1 MTKSII
7 KKLFIKLSKILG
19 FEIIDQSDFSSP
31 TLQKELNEDLSIINQ
46 KSIVLP
52 LGEVKITKKV
62 NSVLIIFRT
71 NTDVEI
77 WDQNKKRLFEE
88 PKIQY
93 SLRALKSLIKTVNF
107 SKTKYPNIK
116 FKTIIVD
123 DKSKEEN
130 LDKLKKL
137 TDESDLDMSIT
148 SLNHEKY
155 KDIIKQQKN
164 DQTFSNLASLLQSF
178 ELGKEHGEDLVF
190 FVEDDYLHFEPMMEE
205 MIASYER
212 IASQV
217 NKDIFMCPADY
228 PYLYMNN
235 EKTNILIGNKRHWR
249 TINQTLCTFMT
260 TKSLLDKYW
269 DNFYNTC
276 LDRNDPF
283 EKHLNEIYTKEFC
296 ISPLKSLS
304 LHLTNVNSSYGLSP
318 FINYKKLWDENE
330 VTNA

>member
-1 MTKSII
+1 MKKSII
-7 KKLFIKLSKILG
+7 KRIFIRLSKILG
-19 FEIIDQSDFSSP
+19 YEIIDQSNFSSP
-31 TLQKELNEDLSIINQ
+31 TLQKELNEDLSIINE

-52 LGEVKITKKV
+52 LGEVKITKKI
-62 NSVLIIFRT
+62 NSLLIIFRT

-88 PKIQY
+88 PKIEY
-93 SLRALKSLIKTVNF
+93 SLRALKSLIKTINF

-116 FKTIIVD
+116 FKTLIVD

-130 LDKLKKL
+130 LDKIKKL
-137 TDESDLDMSIT
+137 IDGSGLDISIT
-148 SLNHEKY
+148 PLNHEKY
-155 KDIIKQQKN
+155 EETIKQQKN

-190 FVEDDYLHFEPMMEE
+190 FIEDDYLHFEPMMEE

-260 TKSLLDKYW
+260 TKALLDK
-269 DNFYNTC
+269 
-276 LDRNDPF
+276 
-283 EKHLNEIYTKEFC
+283 
-296 ISPLKSLS
+296 
-304 LHLTNVNSSYGLSP
+304 
-318 FINYKKLWDENE
+318 
-330 VTNA
+330 

>member
-1 MTKSII
+1 M
-7 KKLFIKLSKILG
+7 G
-19 FEIIDQSDFSSP
+19 YEIIDQSDFSSP
-31 TLQKELNEDLSIINQ
+31 TLQKELNEDLSTINE

-62 NSVLIIFRT
+62 DSVLIIFRT

-88 PKIQY
+88 PKIEY
-93 SLRALKSLIKTVNF
+93 SLRALNSLIRSINF
-107 SKTKYPNIK
+107 SKSKYPNIN
-116 FKTIIVD
+116 FQTIIVD

-130 LDKLKKL
+130 LNKLKKL
-137 TDESDLDMSIT
+137 IDGSGLDISII
-148 SLNHEKY
+148 SLNHDKY
-155 KDIIKQQKN
+155 KNTIKQQVN

-178 ELGKEHGEDLVF
+178 ELGKEHGDDLVF

-217 NKDIFMCPADY
+217 NKEIFMCPTDY

-260 TKSLLDKYW
+260 TKLLLDKYW
-269 DNFYNTC
+269 DNFTKTC
-276 LDRNDPF
+276 NDRHDPF
-283 EKHLNEIYTKEFC
+283 EKYLNEIYQNEIC

-318 FINYKKLWDENE
+318 LIDYKKLWEENK
-330 VTNA
+330 

>member
-1 MTKSII
+1 MKKSII
-7 KKLFIKLSKILG
+7 KKLFIRLSKILG
-19 FEIIDQSDFSSP
+19 YEIIDQSNFNSP
-31 TLQKELNEDLSIINQ
+31 TLQKELNEDLSIINE

-62 NSVLIIFRT
+62 NTVLIIFRT

-88 PKIQY
+88 PKIEY
-93 SLRALKSLIKTVNF
+93 SLRALKSLLRSVNF
-107 SKTKYPNIK
+107 SKAKYPNIK
-116 FKTIIVD
+116 FKNIIVD
-123 DKSKEEN
+123 DKSKKEN
-130 LDKLKKL
+130 LNKIKKL
-137 TDESDLDMSIT
+137 IDESGLDISIT
-148 SLNHEKY
+148 PLNHAKY

-178 ELGKEHGEDLVF
+178 ELGKEHGEDLIF

-212 IASQV
+212 IASQIK
-217 NKDIFMCPADY
+217 KDIFMCPADY

-269 DNFYNTC
+269 NNFYNTC

-318 FINYKKLWDENE
+318 FINYKKLWDENK
-330 VTNA
+330 

>member
-1 MTKSII
+1 MKKNII
-7 KKLFIKLSKILG
+7 KKLFIKISKALG
-19 FEIIDQSDFSSP
+19 YEIIDQNDFNSP

-52 LGEVKITKKV
+52 LGEVKITKKI

-77 WDQNKKRLFEE
+77 WDQNKRRLFEQ
-88 PKIQY
+88 PKIKY
-93 SLRALKSLIKTVNF
+93 SLKALNSLIKSVNF

-116 FKTIIVD
+116 FKMIIVD

-130 LDKLKKL
+130 LNKLKNL
-137 TDESDLDMSIT
+137 IDGSGLDISIT
-148 SLNHEKY
+148 PLNHDKY
-155 KDIIKQQKN
+155 KDTIKQQKN

-178 ELGKEHGEDLVF
+178 ELGKEHGKDLVF
-190 FVEDDYLHFEPMMEE
+190 FIEDDYLHFEPMMEE
-205 MIASYER
+205 VIASYER

-249 TINQTLCTFMT
+249 TINQTLCTFLT
-260 TKSLLDKYW
+260 TKSFLDKYW

-276 LDRNDPF
+276 LDRNNPF

-318 FINYKKLWDENE
+318 FIDYKKLWEEN
-330 VTNA
+330 

>member
-1 MTKSII
+1 M
-7 KKLFIKLSKILG
+7 KKLFIKVVKLLG
-19 FEIIDQSDFSSP
+19 YEIIDQNNFFSP
-31 TLQKELNEDLSIINQ
+31 TLDKSLNEDLSLIN
-46 KSIVLP
+46 KRSIVLP

-62 NSVLIIFRT
+62 NSILIILRT

-77 WDQNKKRLFEE
+77 WDQNKKRLFEK
-88 PKIQY
+88 PKIEY
-93 SLRALKSLIKTVNF
+93 SLRALKSLIRSVIF

-123 DKSKEEN
+123 DNSKKEN
-130 LDKLKKL
+130 LNKLKKL
-137 TDESDLDMSIT
+137 FDGSGLDISIT
-148 SLNHEKY
+148 SLNHDKY
-155 KDIIKQQKN
+155 KKTIKQQKN

-178 ELGKEHGEDLVF
+178 ELGKEHGEDLIF

-205 MIASYER
+205 MIVSYER

-217 NKDIFMCPADY
+217 NKDIFMCPVDY
-228 PYLYMNN
+228 PYLYMSN

-260 TKSLLDKYW
+260 TKSLIDKYW
-269 DNFYNTC
+269 DNFYKTC

-283 EKHLNEIYTKEFC
+283 EKYLNEIYKKEFC

-318 FINYKKLWDENE
+318 FINYKKLWEENE
-330 VTNA
+330 Y

>member
-1 MTKSII
+1 MKKSII
-7 KKLFIKLSKILG
+7 KKLFIKLSKVLEY
-19 FEIIDQSDFSSP
+19 EIIDQSEFSSP
-31 TLQKELNEDLSIINQ
+31 TLQKKLNEDLSIINE

-88 PKIQY
+88 PKIEY
-93 SLRALKSLIKTVNF
+93 SLRALKSLIKSVNF
-107 SKTKYPNIK
+107 SKTKYTNIK

-123 DKSKEEN
+123 DKSKKEN

-137 TDESDLDMSIT
+137 IDGCGLDISIT
-148 SLNHEKY
+148 PLKHDKY
-155 KDIIKQQKN
+155 KDTIKQQKN
-164 DQTFSNLASLLQSF
+164 AQTFSNLASLLQSF
-178 ELGKEHGEDLVF
+178 ELGKEHGENLIF

-269 DNFYNTC
+269 DSFYNTC

-283 EKHLNEIYTKEFC
+283 EKYLNEIYTQEFC

-318 FINYKKLWDENE
+318 FINYKKLWDENQ
-330 VTNA
+330 

>member
-116 FKTIIVD
+116 FKSIIVD
-123 DKSKEEN
+123 DKSKGEN

-137 TDESDLDMSIT
+137 IDESDLDMSIT

-249 TINQTLCTFMT
+249 TINQTLCTFLT

>member
-1 MTKSII
+1 M
-7 KKLFIKLSKILG
+7 KKLFIKLIKLLG
-19 FEIIDQSDFSSP
+19 YEIIDQNKFVSP
-31 TLQKELNEDLSIINQ
+31 TLNKDLNEDLSSINK
-46 KSIVLP
+46 KSIILP

-62 NSVLIIFRT
+62 SSVLVVFRT

-77 WDQNKKRLFEE
+77 WDQNKKRLFEK
-88 PKIQY
+88 PKIEY
-93 SLRALKSLIKTVNF
+93 SLRSLNSLIKSINF
-107 SKTKYPNIK
+107 SKNKYPSIK

-130 LDKLKKL
+130 LNKIKKL
-137 TDESDLDMSIT
+137 INDNGLDIKII
-148 SLNHEKY
+148 SLDHDKY
-155 KDIIKQQKN
+155 RKTIKQQKN
-164 DQTFSNLASLLQSF
+164 NQTFSNLASLLQSF
-178 ELGKEHGEDLVF
+178 ELGKEKGEDLIF

-249 TINQTLCTFMT
+249 TISQTLCTFMT
-260 TKSLLDKYW
+260 SKSLVDKYW
-269 DNFYNTC
+269 NNFYNNC

-283 EKHLNEIYTKEFC
+283 EKHINEIYTKEFC
-296 ISPLKSLS
+296 VSPLKSLS

-318 FINYKKLWDENE
+318 FINYKNLWDENKY
-330 VTNA
+330 